1 MYILLLCFQ
10 KKYLEDKLQS
20 FRHKMTE
27 VDDTIKEN
35 EDLQQTILKKDKVIE
50 ELERQIGSVVKNS
63 DVQMRRR
70 MEKMRIEY
78 ELMARSTVNSKMRK
92 MNEYLNE
99 KLRQQENL
107 DIDKENVIKGIQ
119 IDLEERLA
127 HTSNELGH
135 IKSRLKSMLDNFLL
149 AKIKHINDNF

>member
-1 MYILLLCFQ
+1 MKEYNINLYFQ
-10 KKYLEDKLQS
+10 KKYLEDKLQNT
-20 FRHKMTE
+20 RQRMTE
-27 VDDTIKEN
+27 IDDTVKEN

-50 ELERQIGSVVKNS
+50 ELERQIGSVVKNCDS
-63 DVQMRRR
+63 QMRRNI
-70 MEKMRIEY
+70 EKMRIEY

-107 DIDKENVIKGIQ
+107 DTDKENVSKGIQ

-135 IKSRLKSMLDNFLL
+135 IKSRLKSM
-149 AKIKHINDNF
+149 

>member
-1 MYILLLCFQ
+1 MKEYNINLYFQ
-10 KKYLEDKLQS
+10 KKYLEDKLQNT
-20 FRHKMTE
+20 RQRMTE
-27 VDDTIKEN
+27 IDDTVKEN

-50 ELERQIGSVVKNS
+50 ELERQIGSVVKNCDS
-63 DVQMRRR
+63 QMRRN

-107 DIDKENVIKGIQ
+107 DTDKENVSKGIQ

-135 IKSRLKSMLDNFLL
+135 IKSRLKSM
-149 AKIKHINDNF
+149 

>member
-10 KKYLEDKLQS
+10 KKYLEDKLQN

-107 DIDKENVIKGIQ
+107 DIDKSDLVLRDEIETLIKREVEK
-119 IDLEERLA
+119 LVPKTST
-127 HTSNELGH
+127 TSNSLPEV
-135 IKSRLKSMLDNFLL
+135 I
-149 AKIKHINDNF
+149 

>member
-1 MYILLLCFQ
+1 MKEYNINLYFQ
-10 KKYLEDKLQS
+10 KKYLEDKLQNT
-20 FRHKMTE
+20 RQRMTE
-27 VDDTIKEN
+27 IDDTVKEN

-50 ELERQIGSVVKNS
+50 ELERQIGSVVKNCDS
-63 DVQMRRR
+63 QMRRNI
-70 MEKMRIEY
+70 EKMRIEY

-92 MNEYLNE
+92 MTEYLNE

-107 DIDKENVIKGIQ
+107 DTDKENVSKGIQ

-135 IKSRLKSMLDNFLL
+135 IKSRLKSM
-149 AKIKHINDNF
+149 

>member
-1 MYILLLCFQ
+1 MKEYDINLYFQ
-10 KKYLEDKLQS
+10 KKYLEDKLQNT
-20 FRHKMTE
+20 RQRMTE
-27 VDDTIKEN
+27 IDDTVKEN

-50 ELERQIGSVVKNS
+50 ELERQIGSVVKNCDS
-63 DVQMRRR
+63 QMRRN

-107 DIDKENVIKGIQ
+107 DTDKENVSKGIQ

-135 IKSRLKSMLDNFLL
+135 IKSRLKSM
-149 AKIKHINDNF
+149 

>member
-1 MYILLLCFQ
+1 MNLYFQ
-10 KKYLEDKLQS
+10 KKYLEDKLQNT
-20 FRHKMTE
+20 RQRMTE
-27 VDDTIKEN
+27 IDDTVKEN

-50 ELERQIGSVVKNS
+50 ELERQIGSVVKNCDS
-63 DVQMRRR
+63 QMRRN

-107 DIDKENVIKGIQ
+107 DTDKENVSKGIQ

-135 IKSRLKSMLDNFLL
+135 IESRLKSM
-149 AKIKHINDNF
+149 

>member
-1 MYILLLCFQ
+1 MNLYFQ
-10 KKYLEDKLQS
+10 KKYLEDKLQNT
-20 FRHKMTE
+20 RQRMTE
-27 VDDTIKEN
+27 IDDTVEEN

-50 ELERQIGSVVKNS
+50 ELERQIGSVVKNCDS
-63 DVQMRRR
+63 QMRRN

-107 DIDKENVIKGIQ
+107 DTDKENVSKGIQ

-135 IKSRLKSMLDNFLL
+135 IESRLKSM
-149 AKIKHINDNF
+149 

>member
-1 MYILLLCFQ
+1 MSCILKANHLYFQ
-10 KKYLEDKLQS
+10 KKYLEDKLQNT
-20 FRHKMTE
+20 RQRMTE
-27 VDDTIKEN
+27 IDDTVKEN

-50 ELERQIGSVVKNS
+50 ELERQIGSVVKNCDS
-63 DVQMRRR
+63 QMRRN

-107 DIDKENVIKGIQ
+107 DTDKENVSKGIQ

-135 IKSRLKSMLDNFLL
+135 IKSRLKSMQ
-149 AKIKHINDNF
+149 ININLFQQT